1 MPVLI
6 SGVLK
11 DGTGTPVQ
19 NCTIQLKAC
28 RTSTTVVVNTVA
40 SENPDDAGRYSMDV
54 EQGQYTVTLL
64 VDGYPPSHA
73 GVITVYDDSKPG
85 TLNDFLGAMTEDD
98 VRPEALRRFEAMV
111 EEVARQA
118 SEASRNATAA
128 GQASEQAQTSAGQ
141 ASESATAAVNAAG
154 AAEASATQA
163 ASSAASA
170 ESSAGTATTKA
181 GEASASAAS
190 ADTARTAA
198 AASAAAAK
206 TSEANADVS
215 RTAAGDSAAA
225 AAASATAAQT
235 SAARAGASET
245 AAKTSETQAA
255 SSAGDA
261 GASATA
267 AAASEKAA
275 AASAAAAKISETN
288 AATSASTAA
297 AMVEEVA
304 RQASEASRNA
314 TAAGQASEQAQ
325 TSAGQASESATAA
338 VNAAG
343 AAEASATQAAS
354 SAASAESSAGTATTK
369 AGEASASAASA
380 DTARTAAAAS
390 AAAAKTS
397 EANADAS
404 RTAAGDSAAAAAA
417 SATAAQTSAERAGA
431 SETAAKTSETQA
443 ASSAGDAGASAT
455 AAAASEKAAAAS
467 AAAAKTSETNAATS
481 ASTAAASATAAS
493 SSASEA
499 SNHAAASDTSAS
511 LAAQSSTAA
520 GAAATRAEDA
530 AKRAEDIADVISLE
544 DASLTKKG
552 IVKLSSATDSDSEA
566 LAATPKAVHAV
577 MDEVQT
583 KAPLDSPVF
592 TGTPTTPT
600 PPDDAKGL
608 QTANAEFVRK
618 LIAALVGSVP
628 ESLDTLQ
635 ELADALG
642 NDPNFA
648 TTITN
653 MIAGKQLLDDT
664 LTALSGK
671 SIEGLIEYV
680 GLRSTIDKA
689 AGALPAGGTAV
700 AANRLASRGALPA
713 LTGTTRGS
721 DGGLIMGEVYNNGY
735 PTQYGNILRLTGT
748 GDGEILIGWSGTN
761 GAPAPAYIRSHRD
774 TADAEWSE
782 WAMLYTTLNPPPDS
796 HPVGAAIAWPSDA
809 TPAGYA
815 LMQGQSFDKSAYPL
829 LAIAYPSGV
838 IPDMRGWTIKGKP
851 ISGRAVLSQEMDGNK
866 SHSHTARAQDTDL
879 GTKSTS
885 SFDYGTKSTNTTGN
899 HTHQFGGYINSYWGD
914 SNHTSFQPGGGAWT
928 QAAGDHAHTVYI
940 GGHEHTMYI
949 GPHGHV
955 VIVDADGNAE
965 TTVKNIAFNYI
976 VRLA

>member
-198 AASAAAAK
+198 AASAAA
-206 TSEANADVS
+206 
-215 RTAAGDSAAA
+215 
-225 AAASATAAQT
+225 
-235 SAARAGASET
+235 
-245 AAKTSETQAA
+245 
-255 SSAGDA
+255 
-261 GASATA
+261 
-267 AAASEKAA
+267 
-275 AASAAAAKISETN
+275 
-288 AATSASTAA
+288 
-297 AMVEEVA
+297 
-304 RQASEASRNA
+304 
-314 TAAGQASEQAQ
+314 
-325 TSAGQASESATAA
+325 
-338 VNAAG
+338 
-343 AAEASATQAAS
+343 
-354 SAASAESSAGTATTK
+354 
-369 AGEASASAASA
+369 
-380 DTARTAAAAS
+380 
-390 AAAAKTS
+390 
-397 EANADAS
+397 
-404 RTAAGDSAAAAAA
+404 
-417 SATAAQTSAERAGA
+417 
-431 SETAAKTSETQA
+431 
-443 ASSAGDAGASAT
+443 
-455 AAAASEKAAAAS
+455 S

-499 SNHAAASDTSAS
+499 STHAAASDTSAS

-648 TTITN
+648 TTVLN
-653 MIAGKQLLDDT
+653 KLAGKQPLDDT

-680 GLRSTIDKA
+680 GLRETINHAADALQKSQNGGDIPDKKQFARTISAVTSTTITLGESGWFKIATVFMPQATSTAVIKLYGGSGYNVGSFEQA
-689 AGALPAGGTAV
+689 AISELVLRAGNGSPVGITATLWMRSPSSANEVAWVNTSGDTYDIYINIGQYAYWLIAQYDYTGNANVTLYSAPEYSETKPANATNGQTYTLYNSMMKPTAGDVEALSVNGGRLNGALGIGTDNVLGGSSIV
-700 AANRLASRGALPA
+700 FGDND
-713 LTGTTRGS
+713 TGFKQ
-721 DGGLIMGEVYNNGY
+721 N
-735 PTQYGNILRLTGT
+735 
-748 GDGEILIGWSGTN
+748 GDGILDTFANSQHTVRVAPGEMQVLGAIRAGNAKRMTMTSSNNSVLNAQFNLWGDGNRPTVIELDDDQGWHLYSQRNTDGSIQFVVN
-761 GAPAPAYIRSHRD
+761 G
-774 TADAEWSE
+774 
-782 WAMLYTTLNPPPDS
+782 
-796 HPVGAAIAWPSDA
+796 
-809 TPAGYA
+809 
-815 LMQGQSFDKSAYPL
+815 Q
-829 LAIAYPSGV
+829 V
-838 IPDMRGWTIKGKP
+838 IPDNYGNFDARYLTSGNVYTKGESDNRYVQNIQRGAPVWPGK
-851 ISGRAVLSQEMDGNK
+851 VDE
-866 SHSHTARAQDTDL
+866 
-879 GTKSTS
+879 
-885 SFDYGTKSTNTTGN
+885 YGPAEAPAGC
-899 HTHQFGGYINSYWGD
+899 FL
-914 SNHTSFQPGGGAWT
+914 T
-928 QAAGDHAHTVYI
+928 QARHDPTTAYGVTFAYRPLQMWV
-940 GGHEHTMYI
+940 
-949 GPHGHV
+949 
-955 VIVDADGNAE
+955 GNGWR
-965 TTVKNIAFNYI
+965 TING
-976 VRLA
+976 

>member
-206 TSEANADVS
+206 TSE
-215 RTAAGDSAAA
+215 
-225 AAASATAAQT
+225 
-235 SAARAGASET
+235 
-245 AAKTSETQAA
+245 
-255 SSAGDA
+255 
-261 GASATA
+261 
-267 AAASEKAA
+267 
-275 AASAAAAKISETN
+275 
-288 AATSASTAA
+288 
-297 AMVEEVA
+297 
-304 RQASEASRNA
+304 
-314 TAAGQASEQAQ
+314 
-325 TSAGQASESATAA
+325 
-338 VNAAG
+338 
-343 AAEASATQAAS
+343 
-354 SAASAESSAGTATTK
+354 
-369 AGEASASAASA
+369 
-380 DTARTAAAAS
+380 
-390 AAAAKTS
+390 
-397 EANADAS
+397 
-404 RTAAGDSAAAAAA
+404 
-417 SATAAQTSAERAGA
+417 
-431 SETAAKTSETQA
+431 
-443 ASSAGDAGASAT
+443 
-455 AAAASEKAAAAS
+455 
-467 AAAAKTSETNAATS
+467 TNAATS

-499 SNHAAASDTSAS
+499 STHAAASDTSAS

-566 LAATPKAVHAV
+566 LAATPKAVKTV
-577 MDEVQT
+577 MGEVQA
-583 KAPLDSPVF
+583 KAPLDSPAL
-592 TGTPTTPT
+592 TGTPTAPT
-600 PPDDAKGL
+600 PETTAAGIEIATAAFVAAKVA
-608 QTANAEFVRK
+608 Q
-618 LIAALVGSVP
+618 LVGSAP
-628 ESLDTLQ
+628 ETLK

-648 TTITN
+648 TTVLN
-653 MIAGKQLLDDT
+653 KLAGKQPLDDT

-671 SIEGLIEYV
+671 SVDGLIEYV
-680 GLRSTIDKA
+680 GLRETINHA
-689 AGALPAGGTAV
+689 ADALLKSQNGGDIPEKPLFVQNIGALPASGTAV

-866 SHSHTARAQDTDL
+866 SHSHTARAQDT
-879 GTKSTS
+879 
-885 SFDYGTKSTNTTGN
+885 
-899 HTHQFGGYINSYWGD
+899 
-914 SNHTSFQPGGGAWT
+914 
-928 QAAGDHAHTVYI
+928 
-940 GGHEHTMYI
+940 
-949 GPHGHV
+949 
-955 VIVDADGNAE
+955 
-965 TTVKNIAFNYI
+965 
-976 VRLA
+976 

>member
-40 SENPDDAGRYSMDV
+40 SENPDEAGRYSMDV
-54 EQGQYTVTLL
+54 EQGQYTVMLL
-64 VDGYPPSHA
+64 VEGYPPSHA

-118 SEASRNATAA
+118 SEASRNAT
-128 GQASEQAQTSAGQ
+128 
-141 ASESATAAVNAAG
+141 V
-154 AAEASATQA
+154 
-163 ASSAASA
+163 
-170 ESSAGTATTKA
+170 
-181 GEASASAAS
+181 
-190 ADTARTAA
+190 
-198 AASAAAAK
+198 
-206 TSEANADVS
+206 
-215 RTAAGDSAAA
+215 
-225 AAASATAAQT
+225 
-235 SAARAGASET
+235 
-245 AAKTSETQAA
+245 
-255 SSAGDA
+255 
-261 GASATA
+261 
-267 AAASEKAA
+267 
-275 AASAAAAKISETN
+275 
-288 AATSASTAA
+288 
-297 AMVEEVA
+297 
-304 RQASEASRNA
+304 
-314 TAAGQASEQAQ
+314 AGQASEQAQ

-467 AAAAKTSETNAATS
+467 AAEAKTSETNAATS

-499 SNHAAASDTSAS
+499 SSHAAASDTSAS

-566 LAATPKAVHAV
+566 LAATPKAVKDV
-577 MDEVQT
+577 MSEAQT
-583 KAPLDSPVF
+583 KAPLDSPAF

-600 PPDDAKGL
+600 PPDDAKGF

-648 TTITN
+648 TTVLN
-653 MIAGKQLLDDT
+653 KLAGKQPLDDT

-671 SIEGLIEYV
+671 SVDGLIEYV
-680 GLRSTIDKA
+680 GLRETINRAGDALQKSQNGADIPDKGLFTQNIGA
-689 AGALPAGGTAV
+689 AVAFSGGIHIGGDSGSWTTAEFITWLESQGAFNHPYWMCKGSWAYASNKVITDTGCGIICLAGAVVEVMGTGGAITIRVTTPTTTSGGGVPSAQFIYINHGDGY
-700 AANRLASRGALPA
+700 APGWRREFSR
-713 LTGTTRGS
+713 
-721 DGGLIMGEVYNNGY
+721 
-735 PTQYGNILRLTGT
+735 T
-748 GDGEILIGWSGTN
+748 GDGMTGNLYLKNEGRINLAIVDEAETPRMWLFKDKGGDGVHLNNGNDGGGDYVFHKDGSFYAPLAVRAGGSKKLAVRSDNNSVLSAHFNLWGGGERPTVIELDDDQGWHLYSQRNPDGSIRFMVNGEIFTTGSIHAGANTISTDGNIYGSLWGGWLNDWINNTIINRYVQDVRLGGIEYAQAWNGPGFHDTPGYVITGVTNGNSDELIDGVHRRPLQKLIG
-761 GAPAPAYIRSHRD
+761 
-774 TADAEWSE
+774 
-782 WAMLYTTLNPPPDS
+782 
-796 HPVGAAIAWPSDA
+796 
-809 TPAGYA
+809 
-815 LMQGQSFDKSAYPL
+815 
-829 LAIAYPSGV
+829 GV
-838 IPDMRGWTIKGKP
+838 WYNVASI
-851 ISGRAVLSQEMDGNK
+851 
-866 SHSHTARAQDTDL
+866 
-879 GTKSTS
+879 
-885 SFDYGTKSTNTTGN
+885 
-899 HTHQFGGYINSYWGD
+899 
-914 SNHTSFQPGGGAWT
+914 
-928 QAAGDHAHTVYI
+928 
-940 GGHEHTMYI
+940 
-949 GPHGHV
+949 
-955 VIVDADGNAE
+955 
-965 TTVKNIAFNYI
+965 
-976 VRLA
+976 

>member
-64 VDGYPPSHA
+64 VEGYPPSHA

-206 TSEANADVS
+206 TSEANAD
-215 RTAAGDSAAA
+215 
-225 AAASATAAQT
+225 
-235 SAARAGASET
+235 
-245 AAKTSETQAA
+245 
-255 SSAGDA
+255 
-261 GASATA
+261 
-267 AAASEKAA
+267 
-275 AASAAAAKISETN
+275 
-288 AATSASTAA
+288 
-297 AMVEEVA
+297 
-304 RQASEASRNA
+304 
-314 TAAGQASEQAQ
+314 
-325 TSAGQASESATAA
+325 
-338 VNAAG
+338 
-343 AAEASATQAAS
+343 
-354 SAASAESSAGTATTK
+354 
-369 AGEASASAASA
+369 
-380 DTARTAAAAS
+380 
-390 AAAAKTS
+390 
-397 EANADAS
+397 AS

-417 SATAAQTSAERAGA
+417 SATAAETSAERAGA
-431 SETAAKTSETQA
+431 SEAAAKTAETQA
-443 ASSAGDAGASAT
+443 ASRAGEAGASAT

-499 SNHAAASDTSAS
+499 STHAAASDTSAS

-520 GAAATRAEDA
+520 GAAATRAEEA

-566 LAATPKAVHAV
+566 LAATPKAVKAV
-577 MDEVQT
+577 MIEVQT

-642 NDPNFA
+642 NDPSFA
-648 TTITN
+648 TTVMN
-653 MIAGKQLLDDT
+653 KLAGKQPLDDT

-748 GDGEILIGWSGTN
+748 GDGEVLIGWSGVN

-782 WAMLYTTLNPPPDS
+782 WAMFYTSLNPPPDS
-796 HPVGAAIAWPSDA
+796 YPVGAAIAWPSDVL
-809 TPAGYA
+809 PDGGYA
-815 LMQGQSFDKSAYPL
+815 FMYGQSFDKSAYPL
-829 LAIAYPSGV
+829 LAIAYPSSV

>member
-64 VDGYPPSHA
+64 VEGYPPSHA

-141 ASESATAAVNAAG
+141 AAESATAAVNAAG

-275 AASAAAAKISETN
+275 AA
-288 AATSASTAA
+288 
-297 AMVEEVA
+297 
-304 RQASEASRNA
+304 
-314 TAAGQASEQAQ
+314 
-325 TSAGQASESATAA
+325 
-338 VNAAG
+338 
-343 AAEASATQAAS
+343 
-354 SAASAESSAGTATTK
+354 
-369 AGEASASAASA
+369 
-380 DTARTAAAAS
+380 
-390 AAAAKTS
+390 
-397 EANADAS
+397 
-404 RTAAGDSAAAAAA
+404 
-417 SATAAQTSAERAGA
+417 
-431 SETAAKTSETQA
+431 
-443 ASSAGDAGASAT
+443 
-455 AAAASEKAAAAS
+455 
-467 AAAAKTSETNAATS
+467 AKTSETNAATS

-499 SNHAAASDTSAS
+499 STHAAASDTSAS

-583 KAPLDSPVF
+583 KAPLDSPAL
-592 TGTPTTPT
+592 TGTPTAPT
-600 PPDDAKGL
+600 PETAAAGIEIATAAFVAAKVA
-608 QTANAEFVRK
+608 Q
-618 LIAALVGSVP
+618 LVGSAP
-628 ESLDTLQ
+628 ETLDTLK

-648 TTITN
+648 TTVLN
-653 MIAGKQLLDDT
+653 KLAGKQPLDDT

-671 SIEGLIEYV
+671 SVDGLIEYV
-680 GLRSTIDKA
+680 GLRETINHA
-689 AGALPAGGTAV
+689 ADALLKSQNGGDIPEKPLFVQNIGALPASGTAV

-713 LTGTTRGS
+713 LTGATRGS
-721 DGGLIMGEVYNNGY
+721 DSGLIMGEVYNNGY

-782 WAMLYTTLNPPPDS
+782 WAMLYTSLNPPPNS
-796 HPVGAAIAWPSDA
+796 YPVGAAIAWPSDA

-829 LAIAYPSGV
+829 LAIAYPSGI

-866 SHSHTARAQDTDL
+866 SHSHSARAQDTDL

>member
-64 VDGYPPSHA
+64 VEGYPPSHA

-128 GQASEQAQTSAGQ
+128 GQASEQAQT
-141 ASESATAAVNAAG
+141 
-154 AAEASATQA
+154 
-163 ASSAASA
+163 
-170 ESSAGTATTKA
+170 
-181 GEASASAAS
+181 
-190 ADTARTAA
+190 
-198 AASAAAAK
+198 
-206 TSEANADVS
+206 
-215 RTAAGDSAAA
+215 
-225 AAASATAAQT
+225 
-235 SAARAGASET
+235 
-245 AAKTSETQAA
+245 
-255 SSAGDA
+255 
-261 GASATA
+261 
-267 AAASEKAA
+267 
-275 AASAAAAKISETN
+275 
-288 AATSASTAA
+288 
-297 AMVEEVA
+297 
-304 RQASEASRNA
+304 
-314 TAAGQASEQAQ
+314 
-325 TSAGQASESATAA
+325 
-338 VNAAG
+338 
-343 AAEASATQAAS
+343 

-499 SNHAAASDTSAS
+499 STHAAASDTSAS

-648 TTITN
+648 TTVLN
-653 MIAGKQLLDDT
+653 KLAGKQPLDDT

-680 GLRSTIDKA
+680 GLRETINHAADALQKSQNGGDIPDKKQFARTISAVTSTTITLGESGWFKIATVFMPQSTSTAVIKLYGGSGFNVGSFEQSTISELVLRAGNGSPVGITATLWKRSPNGVLECAWINTSGGNYDIYVRINQYAYWLIAQYDYTGNANVTLYNAPEYSETKPA
-689 AGALPAGGTAV
+689 NATNGQTYTLYNSMMKPTAGDVEALSVNGGRLNGALGIGTDNVLGGSSIV
-700 AANRLASRGALPA
+700 FGDND
-713 LTGTTRGS
+713 TGFKQ
-721 DGGLIMGEVYNNGY
+721 N
-735 PTQYGNILRLTGT
+735 
-748 GDGEILIGWSGTN
+748 GDGILDTFANSQHTVRVAPGEMQVLGAIRAGNAKRMTMTSSNNSVLNAQFNLWGDGNRPTVIELDDDQGWHLYSQRNTDGSIQFVVN
-761 GAPAPAYIRSHRD
+761 G
-774 TADAEWSE
+774 
-782 WAMLYTTLNPPPDS
+782 
-796 HPVGAAIAWPSDA
+796 
-809 TPAGYA
+809 
-815 LMQGQSFDKSAYPL
+815 Q
-829 LAIAYPSGV
+829 V
-838 IPDMRGWTIKGKP
+838 IPDNYGNFDARYLTSGNVYTKGESDNRYVQNIQRGAPVWPGK
-851 ISGRAVLSQEMDGNK
+851 VDE
-866 SHSHTARAQDTDL
+866 
-879 GTKSTS
+879 
-885 SFDYGTKSTNTTGN
+885 YGPAEAPAGC
-899 HTHQFGGYINSYWGD
+899 FL
-914 SNHTSFQPGGGAWT
+914 T
-928 QAAGDHAHTVYI
+928 QARHDPTTAYGVTFAYRPLQMWV
-940 GGHEHTMYI
+940 
-949 GPHGHV
+949 
-955 VIVDADGNAE
+955 GNGWR
-965 TTVKNIAFNYI
+965 TING
-976 VRLA
+976 